1 MSPGLG
7 TCDLTTRL
15 TQVII
20 GRILV
25 NVSSH
30 VSAEFISPD
39 LLRSAPGWSPT
50 YFAGAT
56 AVALRAGLIGQSIRE
71 LGGRVIEGWR
81 LSETPGALAY
91 DSRAATTPV
100 YRQVNIGPLRLQLG
114 VQHWDPP
121 QIIGQWCVQPD
132 DVVLNKLAPVRAA
145 IVSPNAKR
153 HPVDSNVLVVRGL
166 SRSEAA
172 WVALCLNQPGYEQ
185 LLLIESGVL
194 RRVGLGALGS
204 LRVPPVPP
212 QMDGLS
218 ARLRDA
224 LDEQMLASETLHR
237 VRIEANEATSTAPTQ
252 PHNLGIGAFFTCD
265 AVTND
270 SWLPSATALRAEQA
284 ALAEELGWVAIADLA
299 SWEDRARLTHA
310 PDGARALRL
319 RDVGEDLFVT
329 PTDDTKEDIVPSRTL
344 GKPLVPGE
352 VLLSTLGSSFRAAY
366 VDDGVRPN
374 TFPVDGWVRLR
385 FRETPAAWALLLS
398 TEPLRAQAA
407 RLAVGSVQQFVPPDA
422 LSSLRVPMPPR
433 EVRDRWQR
441 AVERH
446 HAQRRMQERQW
457 AAIVDEMTALFEAV
471 HRPFGEIRPR
481 AKEPVQ

>member
-1 MSPGLG
+1 M
-7 TCDLTTRL
+7 
-15 TQVII
+15 
-20 GRILV
+20 
-25 NVSSH
+25 
-30 VSAEFISPD
+30 
-39 LLRSAPGWSPT
+39 
-50 YFAGAT
+50 
-56 AVALRAGLIGQSIRE
+56 
-71 LGGRVIEGWR
+71 
-81 LSETPGALAY
+81 SETPGALAY

-100 YRQVNIGPLRLQLG
+100 YRQVNIGRLCLQLG
-114 VQHWDPP
+114 VQHWDSP
-121 QIIGQWCVQPD
+121 QIVGRWCVQPD
-132 DVVLNKLAPVRAA
+132 DVVLNKLVPLRAA

-153 HPVDSNVLVVRGL
+153 HPVDGNVLIVRGL

-185 LLLIESGVL
+185 LLLIESGAL
-194 RRVGLGALGS
+194 RRVGLGALGC
-204 LRVPPVPP
+204 LRVPQVPA

-237 VRIEANEATSTAPTQ
+237 IRIEANEATSTARTQ
-252 PHNLGIGAFFTCD
+252 PHNLGIGAFFSCD
-265 AVTND
+265 ALTND
-270 SWLPSATALRAEQA
+270 SWLPSATALRAEQT

-299 SWEDRARLTHA
+299 SGEDRARLTHA
-310 PDGARALRL
+310 PAGAQALRL

-329 PTDDTKEDIVPSRTL
+329 PADHVKEDIVASRTL
-344 GKPLVPGE
+344 AKPLVPGE

-366 VDDGVRPN
+366 VDDDVPPN

-407 RLAVGSVQQFVPPDA
+407 RLTVGSVQQFVPPSA
-422 LSSLRVPMPPR
+422 LLSLQVPMPPR

-446 HAQRRMQERQW
+446 HAQRRIQERQW
-457 AAIVDEMTALFEAV
+457 AAMLDEMTALFEAV
-471 HRPFGEIRPR
+471 HRPFGEMRLR
-481 AKEPVQ
+481 AKESVQ